1 MRENRSMS
9 GPAPFSIVQKPNDLL
24 FFDNLALYYV
34 LQNTPPRVL
43 SRVFLTADSRL
54 SGSLLGILSP
64 KQRETVHF
72 MMTQENDGDEA
83 KNTDARNGLC
93 LIAEGLIAR
102 GLIKKEGRHFF
113 GVPGHEKIAPES
125 F

>member
-72 MMTQENDGDEA
+72 
-83 KNTDARNGLC
+83 LS
-93 LIAEGLIAR
+93 LIHI
-102 GLIKKEGRHFF
+102 
-113 GVPGHEKIAPES
+113 
-125 F
+125 